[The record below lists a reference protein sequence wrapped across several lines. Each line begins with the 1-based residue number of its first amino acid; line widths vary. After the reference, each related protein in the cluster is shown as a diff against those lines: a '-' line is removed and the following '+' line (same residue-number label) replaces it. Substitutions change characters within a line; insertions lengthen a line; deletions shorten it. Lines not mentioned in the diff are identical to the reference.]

1 MSINTGADNTEAGK
15 RGGWVLEARYIM
27 PFIVGA
33 KHVFK
38 TMFDIELIDKTP
50 FVKNTTRSNADVT
63 GVMGFTGDKRGTMA
77 FSMST
82 EGALTVYGRLM
93 DEELGSLSPEVADA
107 MGELTNIISGQARKE
122 LEKESLHLLAHVP
135 LIFIGKNVEVSLVTK
150 GIIMTIP
157 FTFTVNGKTEEMS
170 IDCVFE

>member
-1 MSINTGADNTEAGK
+1 MDTK
-15 RGGWVLEARYIM
+15 YIV

-38 TMFDIELIDKTP
+38 TMLGIDLVDKTP
-50 FVKNTTRSNADVT
+50 FPKDTTRSTADVT

-77 FSMST
+77 FSMSA
-82 EGALTVYGRLM
+82 EGALAVYGKLM
-93 DEELGSLSPEVADA
+93 GEEVSSLSPEVADA

-122 LEKESLHLLAHVP
+122 LEKESLHILAHVP

-150 GIIMTIP
+150 GVITTIP
-157 FTFTVNGKTEEMS
+157 FSFTVNGKTEEMCL
-170 IDCVFE
+170 DCVFE

>member
-1 MSINTGADNTEAGK
+1 VPIIRSRQEI
-15 RGGWVLEARYIM
+15 GGRLLDAKYII

-33 KHVFK
+33 KHVFR
-38 TMFDIELIDKTP
+38 TMLDIELIDRAPFPKT
-50 FVKNTTRSNADVT
+50 TTRSTADVT
-63 GVMGFTGDKRGTMA
+63 GVMGFTGDRRGTMS

-82 EGALTVYGRLM
+82 EGALVVYEKLM
-93 DEELGSLSPEVADA
+93 GEEVNSLSPEVADA

-150 GIIMTIP
+150 GTIMTIP
-157 FTFTVNGKTEEMS
+157 FSFTVDGKTEEVNL
-170 IDCVFE
+170 DCVFE